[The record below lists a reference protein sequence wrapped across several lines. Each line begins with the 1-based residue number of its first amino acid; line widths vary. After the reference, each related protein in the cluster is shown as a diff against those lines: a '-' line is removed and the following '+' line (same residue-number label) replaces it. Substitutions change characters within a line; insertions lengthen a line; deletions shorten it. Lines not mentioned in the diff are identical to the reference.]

1 MSQYLDLR
9 ISVDAK
15 QSDHYPVRIST
26 ADGQEYRSSL
36 TLPAED
42 NPLYTTFNMLL
53 GYGNHSLNEDQVIEF
68 GSLLYNCLLV
78 GDVRTAFI
86 SERNR
91 AKAEDKNIRIRLSIE
106 PSEVDVAAIPWEFA
120 CDDVGTPLVTRHSI
134 CRFLPRNEPVPALTL
149 AADTPLKMLL
159 AWAAP
164 SELDQQLGYSL
175 NIAGEVAAIRQQLQ
189 PLIDAKKL
197 ELLEL
202 AHVTGSKLNLA
213 IQDYQPHVLHF
224 IGHGMM
230 NGNTGQLIFEDA
242 NGKRKDFS
250 ARQLSI
256 ALEGSP
262 IRLVVLN
269 ACQTGTVVTRL
280 LGSIAPALMAVNVPA
295 VVAMQASVADSAA
308 NVFASEF
315 YRAFASFKPIDEC
328 VSRARR
334 MVIAEGINNVD
345 WGLSTLY
352 MRAKDGLLFT
362 PPTTSGPSNQAVAPN
377 LTDAPTGNSV
387 SNLAGSGNTYHG
399 DVNFGTVQAG
409 HTIQGNTINGSNVAI
424 GNTIHGNLNQTNT
437 PKQPDNSD
445 LDNLKQ
451 RLASKQ
457 RNLQTIESQIE
468 SHGIQIPVYLVNQ
481 RNNLADEIAALK
493 REIAEL
499 SR

>member
-15 QSDHYPVRIST
+15 QADQYPVRIST
-26 ADGQEYRSSL
+26 ADGQEYRATL

-42 NPLYTTFNMLL
+42 NPSYSTFNMLL
-53 GYGNHSLNEDQVIEF
+53 GYGNQSLNQDQVIEF
-68 GSLLYNCLLV
+68 GSLLYNCLLA

-91 AKAEDKNIRIRLSIE
+91 AKAEGKNLRIRLSIE
-106 PSEVDVAAIPWEFA
+106 PNEVDVAAIPWEFA
-120 CDDVGTPLVTRHSI
+120 CDDAGIPLVTKHSI
-134 CRFLPRNEPVPALTL
+134 CRFLPRNEPLPALSL
-149 AADTPLKMLL
+149 AADTTLKMLL

-164 SELDQQLGYSL
+164 AELDQQLGYSL

-189 PLIDAKKL
+189 PLIDTKKV
-197 ELLEL
+197 ELIEL
-202 AHVTGSKLNLA
+202 AHVTGSRLNLA
-213 IQDYQPHVLHF
+213 IEDHQPHVLHF
-224 IGHGMM
+224 IGHGIM
-230 NGNTGQLIFEDA
+230 NGNSGQLIFEDS

-250 ARQLSI
+250 ALQLSI

-308 NVFASEF
+308 NVFASAF
-315 YRAFASFKPIDEC
+315 YRAFADFKPIDEC

-362 PPTTSGPSNQAVAPN
+362 PPSTSGPSNQADASTATALPPN
-377 LTDAPTGNSV
+377 SI
-387 SNLAGSGNTYHG
+387 SNLAGSGNTFNR
-399 DVNFGTVQAG
+399 DVNFGTIQAG
-409 HTIQGNTINGSNVAI
+409 HTIQGNTFNGSNVAI
-424 GNTIHGNLNQTNT
+424 GNTVQGNLNQTNT
-437 PKQPDNSD
+437 LNQRDNSD

-451 RLASKQ
+451 RLAIKQ

-468 SHGIQIPVYLVNQ
+468 SYGIKIPVYLVNQ